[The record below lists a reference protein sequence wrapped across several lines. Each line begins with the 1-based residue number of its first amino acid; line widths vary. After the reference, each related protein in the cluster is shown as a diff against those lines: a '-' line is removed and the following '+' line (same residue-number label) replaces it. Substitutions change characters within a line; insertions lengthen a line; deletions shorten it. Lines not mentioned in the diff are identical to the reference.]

1 MKTTMEKES
10 VQHEVYMTTM
20 TPAEWAEVPDNP
32 RQRDTEKRAMQA
44 KHLYKLEAAHLL
56 VHMAEWPGGRCKLEG
71 HTRSK
76 VWSDRP
82 EIAPEQ
88 LDVRVYVVASAEDA
102 KRLYGHFNSREEGE
116 TSTDRLFGAMREAE
130 VAPSSTLVR
139 TAKFSTAVRTA
150 YGYMCGASSGAD
162 RDHAGRSSFQCSVYT
177 AVDEFRREIMAL
189 DALDLSRSKAYGTV
203 ICCYFLAYRKHGDQV
218 NEFFA
223 RYVNDAGVKD
233 GRHKDCVQLF
243 ADAMEAFRMVGGIG
257 FEPFNEACRIG
268 LACIDRWVKS
278 PGAMLSRSPKCDPF
292 RYLD

>member
-1 MKTTMEKES
+1 METQS
-10 VQHEVYMTTM
+10 AIGHEIYMTTM

-32 RQRDTEKRAMQA
+32 RQRDTDKRAMQA

-88 LDVRVYVVASAEDA
+88 IDVRVYVVGCPEDA

-116 TSTDRLFGAMREAE
+116 TATDRLFGAMREAE
-130 VAPSSTLVR
+130 ISPSSALVR
-139 TAKFSTAVRTA
+139 TAKFSNAVRTA
-150 YGYMCGASSGAD
+150 YGYMCGASSGVD
-162 RDHAGRSSFQCSVYT
+162 RQHAGAASLQCSVYA
-177 AVDEFRREIMAL
+177 AVEEFRREILAL
-189 DALDLSRSKAYGTV
+189 DALDVSKSKAYGAV
-203 ICCYFLAYRKHGDQV
+203 ICCYFLAYRKHGDQI

-223 RYVNDAGVKD
+223 RYASDAGVKD
-233 GRHKDCVQLF
+233 GRHKDCIQIF
-243 ADAMEAFRMVGGIG
+243 ADAMEAFRIVHAG
-257 FEPFNEACRIG
+257 FETFNEACRIG

-278 PGAMLSRSPKCDPF
+278 PSAMLSRSPKCDPF

>member
-1 MKTTMEKES
+1 MATQSFIGYEI
-10 VQHEVYMTTM
+10 YMTTM
-20 TPAEWAEVPDNP
+20 TPTEWAEVPDNP

-88 LDVRVYVVASAEDA
+88 VDIRVYVVASEDDA
-102 KRLYGHFNSREEGE
+102 KRLYGHFNSREEAE

-130 VAPSSTLVR
+130 ITPSSTLVR
-139 TAKFSTAVRTA
+139 TAKFSNAVRTA

-162 RDHAGRSSFQCSVYT
+162 RQHAVGSSLQCSVYA
-177 AVDEFRREIMAL
+177 AVEEFRREILAL
-189 DALDLSRSKAYGTV
+189 DAIDLSKSKAYGTV

-233 GRHKDCVQLF
+233 GRLKDCVQLF
-243 ADAMEAFRMVGGIG
+243 ADAMDAFRLVGSSG